1 VIGNAVVTLVLAL
14 VLAFFFLKDGPKF
27 LPWLRKWTGESTGRH
42 VSEVSDRVWTA
53 LGQYVWSQAA
63 VALVDA
69 VFIGLGVW
77 ILGVPFA
84 LPIAVLT
91 FFGGFVPIIGAFVAG
106 AIATLVALV
115 SGGIWTAVGVLAIV
129 LVVQQLEGNVLQP
142 ILVGRTMKIHAAVV
156 IAAVAL
162 GGTLFG
168 IIGAFLADLETK
180 RGAGVT
186 TRNLRLNAVRSF
198 FRFVSF
204 EEPAHSALIQRV
216 LAIPS
221 KRHDKREVS
230 FLTRL
235 EIEAIL
241 GAPDRT
247 TWLGRRDYTLLL
259 LAVQTGLRLSELIGL
274 NRDAIHLGA
283 GAHVRCVGK
292 GRKERCT
299 PLSTHVRSALQV
311 WLREP
316 ARKGATALIPNVHG
330 GRLSAD
336 SIQSLLA
343 KHVRAAA
350 EICPSLKTKRVSPH
364 VLRHSAAMEL
374 LQAGVD
380 SAVIA
385 LWLGHESVETTQTYL
400 HAHIALK
407 EAALAKLKPYE
418 GAKRTRF
425 RPDDRLLAFL
435 ESL

>member
-1 VIGNAVVTLVLAL
+1 MGGLLVKPDPSRCRVATLIER
-14 VLAFFFLKDGPKF
+14 FFTERLIRQRNVSPNTIASYRDTFRLLF
-27 LPWLRKWTGESTGRH
+27 TFAQARLRKPP
-42 VSEVSDRVWTA
+42 SELTLDD
-53 LGQYVWSQAA
+53 L
-63 VALVDA
+63 DA
-69 VFIGLGVW
+69 
-77 ILGVPFA
+77 PF
-84 LPIAVLT
+84 
-91 FFGGFVPIIGAFVAG
+91 
-106 AIATLVALV
+106 
-115 SGGIWTAVGVLAIV
+115 
-129 LVVQQLEGNVLQP
+129 
-142 ILVGRTMKIHAAVV
+142 
-156 IAAVAL
+156 
-162 GGTLFG
+162 
-168 IIGAFLADLETK
+168 IGAFLADLETK

-186 TRNLRLNAVRSF
+186 TRNLRLTAVRSF

-230 FLTRL
+230 FLTRP

-247 TWLGRRDYTLLL
+247 TWLGRRDYALLL

-274 NRDAIHLGA
+274 DRDAA
-283 GAHVRCVGK
+283 
-292 GRKERCT
+292 
-299 PLSTHVRSALQV
+299 LSTHVRSALQV

-343 KHVRAAA
+343 KHVRAAG
-350 EICPSLKTKRVSPH
+350 ETCPSLKTRRVSPH

-400 HAHIALK
+400 HAHLALK

-418 GAKRTRF
+418 GAKRIRF
-425 RPDDRLLAFL
+425 RPNDRLLAFL
-435 ESL
+435 EAL